1 MSPLRGQGGIF
12 ISYRREET
20 APYAGRLYDHLGEH
34 FGEDNVFM
42 DIDTIPLGSDFAEAV
57 REAVSR
63 CNILLALIGRNWS
76 AVTDVKG
83 IRRID
88 YPYDFVRVEIE
99 TALQRNIRVVPVLVD
114 GASLPQA
121 DDLPSS
127 LRPLVRR
134 QALELS
140 HTGFRSEVSRL
151 IAAIDEVLETRP
163 GWSAEPS
170 ATASRDAVVQQGI
183 WQLKLLSDEPFKKTF
198 RLVSGSE
205 LHDITLKFGAIRGA
219 IEVDG
224 QLIVRRLGFNPMKP
238 YPLRTLSSALGY
250 DVTMQYEFG
259 LNLSGATIKQF
270 IVNIGNQVLAY
281 QP

>member
-1 MSPLRGQGGIF
+1 MSPPRGQGGIF

-34 FGEDNVFM
+34 FGEDRVFM
-42 DIDTIPLGSDFAEAV
+42 DVDTIALGTDFTEAV
-57 REAVSR
+57 REAVSS
-63 CNILLALIGRNWS
+63 CNILLALIGRHWS

-88 YPYDFVRVEIE
+88 YPDDFIRIEIE

-151 IAAIDEVLETRP
+151 IAAIDEVLEARP
-163 GWSAEPS
+163 GRTAEPS
-170 ATASRDAVVQQGI
+170 ATASRGPVVQQGT
-183 WQLKLLSDEPFKKTF
+183 WQLRLLSDEPFKKTF
-198 RLVSGSE
+198 RLVSGGE
-205 LHDITLKFGAIRGA
+205 HHDITLKFGAIKGV

-224 QLIVRRLGFNPMKP
+224 RLVEKRFGANPMEP
-238 YPLRTLSSALGY
+238 YPLRTLSSALGH
-250 DVTMQYEFG
+250 DVSMQYEFRFRV
-259 LNLSGATIKQF
+259 SGVAIKQF
-270 IVNIGNQVLAY
+270 ILNIGDQVLAY
-281 QP
+281 KP